1 MLRAML
7 DANLCIRVLRDRPEG
22 LRERF
27 KTEALTLAISA
38 IVYHE
43 LIYGAERSDRSQVHR
58 TRIGEFC
65 SSISVLDFDPSAAD
79 EAAQI
84 KAALT
89 ATGNLIGPNDILI
102 AGHAR
107 SRGLKLITGN
117 LREFTRVEGLRCE
130 DWF

>member
-27 KTEALTLAISA
+27 KTEAPTLAIST
-38 IVYHE
+38 VVFHE
-43 LIYGAERSDRSQVHR
+43 LIYGAERSDRPQVHR
-58 TRIGEFC
+58 ARIAAFC
-65 SSISVLDFDPSAAD
+65 SQISVLDFNRPAAD

-84 KAALT
+84 RAVLAA
-89 ATGNLIGPNDILI
+89 AGNLIGPIDLLI

-107 SRGLKLITGN
+107 SLRLELITSN

>member
-1 MLRAML
+1 M
-7 DANLCIRVLRDRPEG
+7 
-22 LRERF
+22 
-27 KTEALTLAISA
+27 AIST
-38 IVYHE
+38 VVFHE
-43 LIYGAERSDRSQVHR
+43 LIYGAERSDRPQVHR
-58 TRIGEFC
+58 ARIAAFC
-65 SSISVLDFDPSAAD
+65 SQISVLDFDRPAAD

-107 SRGLKLITGN
+107 SQGLKLITGN